1 MSKAREWLAVRQE
14 LAEAGKAAIM
24 IRNELDRTRVERDSW
39 KSQFEAA
46 SAAASEY
53 SEFWEQ
59 HNGEFDMAGN
69 YIPHSQI
76 DGDLRAVKDKM
87 EGLLAGL
94 TTLHLWLVER
104 GQNSKS
110 WGSHADA
117 CEVVA
122 RKVRDLIGSMP
133 AREAGR

>member
-1 MSKAREWLAVRQE
+1 MSKAQEWLAVRQE

-59 HNGEFDMAGN
+59 HNGDFDMAGN

-76 DGDLRAVKDKM
+76 DGDLRAAKAKLDRTRDV
-87 EGLLAGL
+87 LS
-94 TTLHLWLVER
+94 WLDER
-104 GQNSKS
+104 GKNSTS
-110 WGSHADA
+110 YGSHADA
-117 CEVVA
+117 YEVAA
-122 RKVRDLIGSMP
+122 RKL
-133 AREAGR
+133 REATA